1 MEVMV
6 GVVVFCWFFLSLL
19 LLLLQQ
25 EGLGGG
31 IAVVIVGM
39 AEDFSSGSEGVV
51 MSFTVLMSSLGGREL
66 RTQQH
71 GPRDLSHWHPVCFA
85 VSDDSVKVS
94 SQVTKI
100 LTATSMP
107 DARSRAKAPD
117 SSSEIHEVQ
126 ELFLTTQTN
135 SRRRTGSRCD
145 EAR

>member
-1 MEVMV
+1 MRVAKEEIV
-6 GVVVFCWFFLSLL
+6 GVFCCLFLF
-19 LLLLQQ
+19 LLLQQ

-39 AEDFSSGSEGVV
+39 AGDFSSGSEVLV
-51 MSFTVLMSSLGGREL
+51 MSFAVSMSSLGGREL

-107 DARSRAKAPD
+107 EARS
-117 SSSEIHEVQ
+117 
-126 ELFLTTQTN
+126 
-135 SRRRTGSRCD
+135 
-145 EAR
+145 